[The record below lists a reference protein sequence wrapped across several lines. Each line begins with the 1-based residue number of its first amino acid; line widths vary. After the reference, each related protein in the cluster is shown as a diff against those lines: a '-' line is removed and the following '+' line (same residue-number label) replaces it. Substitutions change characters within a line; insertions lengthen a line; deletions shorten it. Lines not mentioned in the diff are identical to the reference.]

1 VADQKKWFKVWTTLL
16 IDSLSTKI
24 DDIGR
29 FAVLGC
35 LIASRGE
42 NGKLVTDKKTLQ
54 LLLQCKE
61 ISPEF
66 TKMFNVIIEDI
77 GETCNG
83 NISVTLK
90 NWHKYQ
96 VDTTGYER
104 QQRFREA
111 KTVTGKVTGKVTAQ
125 DKIRLDKNIKDSFE
139 LFWIEYP
146 NKKAK
151 QKALE
156 IWNKLNPDSL
166 LVGKILEAV
175 KKARQSIE
183 WTKDSGQ
190 FIPNPTTYLNQHR
203 WEDEYI
209 HKKAYNEA

>member
-35 LIASRGE
+35 LIATRGE

-54 LLLQCKE
+54 TLLQCKE

-66 TKMFNVIIEDI
+66 TKMFNVIIEEI
-77 GETCNG
+77 GDTCNG

-104 QQRFREA
+104 QQRYREA
-111 KTVTGKVTGKVTAQ
+111 HSVTEKVTAQ
-125 DKIRLDKNIKDSFE
+125 DKIRLDKIRKEKKRIFIPPT
-139 LFWIEYP
+139 IEEVNTYCKERKNQISANAFIDHYESKGWFIGKNKMNDWRAAVRTWE
-146 NKKAK
+146 NKKK
-151 QKALE
+151 E
-156 IWNKLNPDSL
+156 
-166 LVGKILEAV
+166 GE
-175 KKARQSIE
+175 
-183 WTKDSGQ
+183 
-190 FIPNPTTYLNQHR
+190 YL
-203 WEDEYI
+203 
-209 HKKAYNEA
+209 